1 MRKVVNP
8 DYDESLEYVKREDR
22 DEWVIVGLLGQVPVL
37 KDQVMGE
44 SWVKMRDVSDSVEFY
59 FIK

>member
-1 MRKVVNP
+1 MNP